1 MRSCGRFG
9 KGGGDI
15 DVAKTSGEGNDGRRN
30 EVDSQKGW
38 GSAGNPGTVGIPLFA
53 LTNTVHNSKIE
64 FTSIL
69 TSAVCLLH
77 RPFW

>member
-38 GSAGNPGTVGIPLFA
+38 GSAGNPGTVGIPLF
-53 LTNTVHNSKIE
+53 VHNSEIE